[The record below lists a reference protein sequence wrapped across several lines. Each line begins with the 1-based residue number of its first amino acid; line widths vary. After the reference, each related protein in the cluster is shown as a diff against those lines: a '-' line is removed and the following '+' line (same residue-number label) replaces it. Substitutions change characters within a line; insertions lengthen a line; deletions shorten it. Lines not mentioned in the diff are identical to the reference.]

1 MAVEIRTLPRY
12 TLRKWRRPRPLRR
25 REAAF
30 RDADLSDYILLER
43 QPPLATITINRPTQR
58 NAISFD
64 MWRELAALMRRL
76 DADAE
81 VRCVIITGAGGAAFS
96 AGADIADF
104 DKHRSDSVKG
114 KGYNDAVNGLL
125 EALTEMGTPT
135 VSMIQGFAAG
145 GGCEIAVATDL
156 RIAAEGSRLG
166 IPVARLGITIGH
178 REMRGLVDLVGKG
191 SALYILL
198 SGRMLDAREALRI
211 GLVNQVTP
219 PERLRDETYKLA
231 SEIASLAPLSH
242 AVNKLTLRQVQAR
255 PSLADLTD
263 EENALPLTQFDTEDY
278 QEGYRSFLEKR
289 HPNFM
294 GR

>member
-1 MAVEIRTLPRY
+1 MN
-12 TLRKWRRPRPLRR
+12 
-25 REAAF
+25 
-30 RDADLSDYILLER
+30 DYILLDR
-43 QPPLATITINRPTQR
+43 QPPLATVTINRPAQR

-64 MWRELAALMRRL
+64 MWHELAALMRRL
-76 DADAE
+76 DADSE
-81 VRCVIITGAGGAAFS
+81 VRCVVITGAGSEAFS

-104 DKHRSDSVKG
+104 HKHRSDSVKG

-125 EALTEMGTPT
+125 EALIEMATPT
-135 VSMIQGFAAG
+135 ISMIQGFAAG
-145 GGCEIAVATDL
+145 GGCELAVATDL

-191 SALYILL
+191 NALYILL
-198 SGRMLDAREALRI
+198 SGRLLDAHEALRI
-211 GLVNQVTP
+211 GLVNQVAPT
-219 PERLRDETYKLA
+219 EELGDATYKLA
-231 SEIASLAPLSH
+231 REIASLAPLSH
-242 AVNKLTLRQVQAR
+242 AVNKLTLRQVQAK
-255 PSLADLTD
+255 PALSGLTD

-289 HPNFM
+289 RPNFV